1 MSGQDTVTNKIVEEK
16 AIISPEMKRL
26 LMNAAAVED
35 RFQARMYATG
45 GNKLIRRPDKNAFSK
60 KHNKSPSS

>member
-1 MSGQDTVTNKIVEEK
+1 
-16 AIISPEMKRL
+16 MKRL